1 MIDTLKAYG
10 LKIVEGTYRASVGS
24 ILTFCAILFL
34 LAIMAMAINMKAID
48 VQQIH
53 TKP

>member
-1 MIDTLKAYG
+1 MIDKLKAYS
-10 LKIVEGTYRASVGS
+10 LKVVEGTYRASVGS

-34 LAIMAMAINMKAID
+34 MAIIAMAINMKAID